1 MVSAINQ
8 AFAGLHPNLVAQTME
23 AVMQQ
28 TRSEGR
34 ANATPN
40 YGAVIDENAT
50 VEGIHV
56 WLQRFQKQKPRSFS
70 HAATPLEARNW
81 IAQIEKIFEVLG
93 VADLFKVRLATYKL
107 EDDAQTWWEGHKQ
120 VKGGD
125 TYAATLSWA
134 DFCTLFY
141 EKYFSTADREAY
153 VREYVAIRQRDDEP
167 ALEFMTRFSRLAG
180 IIGSAAGLAHEQAE
194 KCKWTVCDCIRK
206 SIMFM
211 KFKDLTEMLSF
222 PH

>member
-1 MVSAINQ
+1 
-8 AFAGLHPNLVAQTME
+8 
-23 AVMQQ
+23 MQQ
-28 TRSEGR
+28 TRLEGR

-40 YGAVIDENAT
+40 SGAVIDENAT
-50 VEGIHV
+50 AEGIHV

-81 IAQIEKIFEVLG
+81 MAHIENIFEVLG
-93 VADLFKVRLATYKL
+93 VADNYKVRLATYKL

-125 TYAATLSWA
+125 TYVATLSWD

-153 VREYVAIRQRDDEP
+153 VREYAVIRQRDDEP
-167 ALEFMTRFSRLAG
+167 ASEFMTRFSRLTG
-180 IIGSAAGLAHEQAE
+180 IVGSAAGSAQEQAK
-194 KCKWTVCDCIRK
+194 KCKWAVCDRIRK
-206 SIMFM
+206 PIMFM
-211 KFKDLTEMLSF
+211 KFKDLTELLRSEPARVFGFINFGFLGFLMADFSNN
-222 PH
+222 